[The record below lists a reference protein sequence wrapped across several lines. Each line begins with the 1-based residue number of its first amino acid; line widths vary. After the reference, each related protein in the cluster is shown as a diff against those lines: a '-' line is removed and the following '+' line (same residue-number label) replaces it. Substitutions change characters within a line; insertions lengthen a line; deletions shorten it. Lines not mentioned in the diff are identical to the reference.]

1 MDQHHA
7 RAHLLS
13 GQRLG
18 RNRSRVWS
26 RRLRGSELH
35 VYVGRGRHHHSGCDD
50 NFIRAR
56 RVRSAHLGVKS
67 MVFRAR
73 LGEQFILRRTE
84 NVDTPVVYTSNA
96 NGRHVADAFGHHV
109 VPIRLCWRASGC
121 SRVHFERSTHSDAML
136 LRSIDRPD
144 VVHHERRVRD
154 TSSAIPRIRHHFFEQ
169 HVRGSPF
176 EHQLEILERTARRR
190 CTRDF

>member
-1 MDQHHA
+1 
-7 RAHLLS
+7 
-13 GQRLG
+13 
-18 RNRSRVWS
+18 
-26 RRLRGSELH
+26 
-35 VYVGRGRHHHSGCDD
+35 
-50 NFIRAR
+50 
-56 RVRSAHLGVKS
+56 

-109 VPIRLCWRASGC
+109 VPIRLCWRRASGC

-154 TSSAIPRIRHHFFEQ
+154 TSSAIPGFVTISLNSTSIRFPRLNTSWRFSN
-169 HVRGSPF
+169 RY
-176 EHQLEILERTARRR
+176 ARRR